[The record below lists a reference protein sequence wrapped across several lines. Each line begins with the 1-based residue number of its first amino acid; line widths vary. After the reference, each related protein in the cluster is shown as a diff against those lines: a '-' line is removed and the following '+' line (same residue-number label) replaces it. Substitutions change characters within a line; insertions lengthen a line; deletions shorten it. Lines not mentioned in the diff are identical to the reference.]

1 MFFVFQ
7 NSKSELQLHRNSH
20 QFLENQSLVLSGHYH
35 GQNKHHKSESKLLDT
50 QSDYHLLGHND
61 TNTEVSLVT
70 GVEYGGG
77 PEPDVNN
84 PQSSTNVNNPQAS
97 TVLKGVLWQQRDKV
111 FSRWKERYFVL
122 TADYLQCFKK
132 SSPSVM
138 HSAASEMGRF
148 IFKLKLT
155 EVISNFCFFVQSVST
170 RLKKFSPRP
179 RGKSVIG
186 KIWFEYIIQKF
197 LLKKNSLC

>member
-1 MFFVFQ
+1 MSITGRLMSNSKKFSLQ
-7 NSKSELQLHRNSH
+7 ASKSELQLHRNSH
-20 QFLENQSLVLSGHYH
+20 QFLENQSLVMSSHHGH
-35 GQNKHHKSESKLLDT
+35 NKSESKLLESG
-50 QSDYHLLGHND
+50 SDYNLMD

-77 PEPDVNN
+77 PEDQAALSNN
-84 PQSSTNVNNPQAS
+84 ST
-97 TVLKGVLWQQRDKV
+97 TVMKGVLWQQRDKV

-122 TADYLQCFKK
+122 TSDYLQCFKK

-155 EVISNFCFFVQSVST
+155 EVIKIIC
-170 RLKKFSPRP
+170 LGLM
-179 RGKSVIG
+179 GKMA
-186 KIWFEYIIQKF
+186 
-197 LLKKNSLC
+197 

>member
-1 MFFVFQ
+1 MLFCSILHIYFSYCYKLYIYFLQ
-7 NSKSELQLHRNSH
+7 ASRSELQLHRSS
-20 QFLENQSLVLSGHYH
+20 QLMDQPSSSQS
-35 GQNKHHKSESKLLDT
+35 HHKLMETS
-50 QSDYHLLGHND
+50 SDYNMLE

-70 GVEYGGG
+70 GVDYTAPAQES
-77 PEPDVNN
+77 ELT
-84 PQSSTNVNNPQAS
+84 SS

-122 TADYLQCFKK
+122 TSDYLQCFKK

-155 EVISNFCFFVQSVST
+155 EVS
-170 RLKKFSPRP
+170 
-179 RGKSVIG
+179 
-186 KIWFEYIIQKF
+186 
-197 LLKKNSLC
+197 

>member
-1 MFFVFQ
+1 M
-7 NSKSELQLHRNSH
+7 NYHH
-20 QFLENQSLVLSGHYH
+20 QSQENQNNCQL
-35 GQNKHHKSESKLLDT
+35 ET
-50 QSDYHLLGHND
+50 Q
-61 TNTEVSLVT
+61 TEVSMVT
-70 GVEYGGG
+70 GVEYGGHQ
-77 PEPDVNN
+77 E
-84 PQSSTNVNNPQAS
+84 STDTSS

-155 EVISNFCFFVQSVST
+155 EVN
-170 RLKKFSPRP
+170 
-179 RGKSVIG
+179 
-186 KIWFEYIIQKF
+186 
-197 LLKKNSLC
+197 

>member
-1 MFFVFQ
+1 MNFITSFFYLQ
-7 NSKSELQLHRNSH
+7 SSKSELQLHRSSH
-20 QFLENQSLVLSGHYH
+20 QYLENQSLVMASNHY
-35 GQNKHHKSESKLLDT
+35 KSEGKLENLQVET
-50 QSDYHLLGHND
+50 Q
-61 TNTEVSLVT
+61 TEVSLVT
-70 GVEYGGG
+70 GVEYGNQ
-77 PEPDVNN
+77 E
-84 PQSSTNVNNPQAS
+84 STDTSS

-155 EVISNFCFFVQSVST
+155 EVNWLSCISVQPDEVMKCDVLCGS
-170 RLKKFSPRP
+170 
-179 RGKSVIG
+179 GK
-186 KIWFEYIIQKF
+186 
-197 LLKKNSLC
+197 

>member
-1 MFFVFQ
+1 MDQ
-7 NSKSELQLHRNSH
+7 PSSS
-20 QFLENQSLVLSGHYH
+20 QS
-35 GQNKHHKSESKLLDT
+35 HHKLMETS
-50 QSDYHLLGHND
+50 SDYNMLE

-70 GVEYGGG
+70 GVDYTAPAQES
-77 PEPDVNN
+77 ELT
-84 PQSSTNVNNPQAS
+84 SS

-122 TADYLQCFKK
+122 TSDYLQCFKK

-155 EVISNFCFFVQSVST
+155 EVSSKYLFFCY
-170 RLKKFSPRP
+170 
-179 RGKSVIG
+179 VI
-186 KIWFEYIIQKF
+186 
-197 LLKKNSLC
+197 